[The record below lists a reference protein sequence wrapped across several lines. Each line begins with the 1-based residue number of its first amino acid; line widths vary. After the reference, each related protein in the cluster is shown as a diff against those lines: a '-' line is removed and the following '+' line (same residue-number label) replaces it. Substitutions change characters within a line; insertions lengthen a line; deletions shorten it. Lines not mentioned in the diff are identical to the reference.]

1 MKKVFKDLIPEYLRE
16 SLQILK
22 GKKIYTDEFNKTK
35 SIFIHIPKCAGTSIG
50 EAIYGDK
57 KIGHYTAEDFF
68 YINKSKFN
76 NYYKFTVIRDP
87 LDRCYSAFHYLKS
100 EKCTKNDKIFCDNYL
115 LKYLNFDDFILNGLA
130 KNNNILNY
138 IHFKPQINFIILYG
152 RLSVNHI
159 FLLENLNDNFFYLQ
173 KKFLIDTKLKRL
185 NKTTN
190 TKKKNINIESK
201 KKLYEIYREDFYLY
215 SKVKNHENFF
225 NFEGEKFRIF

>member
-100 EKCTKNDKIFCDNYL
+100 EKCTKNDNLCFPVGDRIYWIPEKTEKQCKQHVISLKPSQINCSSNDIKL
-115 LKYLNFDDFILNGLA
+115 LKIA
-130 KNNNILNY
+130 
-138 IHFKPQINFIILYG
+138 
-152 RLSVNHI
+152 
-159 FLLENLNDNFFYLQ
+159 Q
-173 KKFLIDTKLKRL
+173 KR
-185 NKTTN
+185 
-190 TKKKNINIESK
+190 
-201 KKLYEIYREDFYLY
+201 
-215 SKVKNHENFF
+215 
-225 NFEGEKFRIF
+225 